1 MKISHVKFNELLKDN
16 KFSKAYGK
24 VQDKRSLVGK
34 TVMEEQYNF
43 TIPNGLANV
52 ISNGNNVTYTL
63 LINRINDEE
72 NSFENL
78 IIKVDSLSQITAYI
92 IKYKS
97 DNVITPENF
106 NLSSSAIQKHITP
119 IIYNASSYS
128 ITGKEDAY
136 DCYDVTVWVC
146 SYAGHTLE
154 GTCTHGEWATETIC
168 FASSGGSN
176 DSGDSG
182 AGSGPPLDMPNGG
195 GGGGAP
201 IGNNTPVGNPV
212 NNCGS
217 CNVPVYTAPVLEFEE
232 EEVIENNIPCDMIK
246 KLQGDTNF
254 KARMANLIDAAR
266 NWNFER
272 CYVMYDAAT
281 PTTTTNNYTYQTFDG
296 TINSPGSTYTGN
308 TTMKGIIHSHY
319 NGLISIFTAGDL
331 EDLYLKLKNYPD
343 ITDDF
348 FIGVV
353 TSSNTAY
360 LLQVPDRAT
369 FIAFGDK
376 FLSDQAKVED
386 FTENKIFK
394 KYNIQPNNSNSDNE
408 LGFLKM
414 MTDLNMGVSL
424 ASVDFN
430 AATTSAG
437 IVFDTWTKKEYNKKT
452 KTIIPSNCN

>member
-1 MKISHVKFNELLKDN
+1 MSCNLEEEYSRKKGYQEKMKISHVKFNELLKDN

-43 TIPNGLANV
+43 TITNGLANV
-52 ISNGNNVTYTL
+52 ISNGNNVNYTL

-232 EEVIENNIPCDMIK
+232 EEQDSLSDFLENLTPLQLGYWNNLTRREKQNIADYLNRPNADPTLVNELMNLAI
-246 KLQGDTNF
+246 
-254 KARMANLIDAAR
+254 ANDAIFQFDWSID
-266 NWNFER
+266 
-272 CYVMYDAAT
+272 
-281 PTTTTNNYTYQTFDG
+281 
-296 TINSPGSTYTGN
+296 
-308 TTMKGIIHSHY
+308 
-319 NGLISIFTAGDL
+319 
-331 EDLYLKLKNYPD
+331 
-343 ITDDF
+343 
-348 FIGVV
+348 
-353 TSSNTAY
+353 SSNTLVFNTVQDFENHLETNLATLEETDFEIDAQNQRIATAKFSY
-360 LLQVPDRAT
+360 GTFGISIKVKQNMFPTYEIVNVSSIKTGLSILLSYEQTD
-369 FIAFGDK
+369 
-376 FLSDQAKVED
+376 
-386 FTENKIFK
+386 
-394 KYNIQPNNSNSDNE
+394 YN
-408 LGFLKM
+408 
-414 MTDLNMGVSL
+414 
-424 ASVDFN
+424 VDIVGSYVN
-430 AATTSAG
+430 VDVYGLATTG
-437 IVFDTWTKKEYNKKT
+437 IKITVPFEANITFENEVHFRLVIDKNTGHLITANEIND
-452 KTIIPSNCN
+452 

>member
-24 VQDKRSLVGK
+24 VQDKKSLVGK

-43 TIPNGLANV
+43 TITNGLANV

-119 IIYNASSYS
+119 IIYNVSSYS

-232 EEVIENNIPCDMIK
+232 EEQD
-246 KLQGDTNF
+246 
-254 KARMANLIDAAR
+254 
-266 NWNFER
+266 
-272 CYVMYDAAT
+272 
-281 PTTTTNNYTYQTFDG
+281 
-296 TINSPGSTYTGN
+296 S
-308 TTMKGIIHSHY
+308 
-319 NGLISIFTAGDL
+319 
-331 EDLYLKLKNYPD
+331 
-343 ITDDF
+343 
-348 FIGVV
+348 
-353 TSSNTAY
+353 
-360 LLQVPDRAT
+360 
-369 FIAFGDK
+369 
-376 FLSDQAKVED
+376 LSD
-386 FTENKIFK
+386 FLENLTPLQLGYWNNLTRREKQ
-394 KYNIQPNNSNSDNE
+394 NIADYLNRPNADPTLVNE
-408 LGFLKM
+408 FSYCK
-414 MTDLNMGVSL
+414 
-424 ASVDFN
+424 
-430 AATTSAG
+430 
-437 IVFDTWTKKEYNKKT
+437 
-452 KTIIPSNCN
+452 

>member
-24 VQDKRSLVGK
+24 VQDKKSLVGK
-34 TVMEEQYNF
+34 KVMEEQYNF
-43 TIPNGLANV
+43 TITNGLANV

-119 IIYNASSYS
+119 IIYNVSSYS

-232 EEVIENNIPCDMIK
+232 EEQD
-246 KLQGDTNF
+246 
-254 KARMANLIDAAR
+254 
-266 NWNFER
+266 
-272 CYVMYDAAT
+272 
-281 PTTTTNNYTYQTFDG
+281 
-296 TINSPGSTYTGN
+296 S
-308 TTMKGIIHSHY
+308 
-319 NGLISIFTAGDL
+319 
-331 EDLYLKLKNYPD
+331 
-343 ITDDF
+343 
-348 FIGVV
+348 
-353 TSSNTAY
+353 
-360 LLQVPDRAT
+360 
-369 FIAFGDK
+369 
-376 FLSDQAKVED
+376 LSD
-386 FTENKIFK
+386 FLENLTPLQLGYWNNLTRREKQ
-394 KYNIQPNNSNSDNE
+394 NIADYLNRPNADPTLVNE
-408 LGFLKM
+408 FSYCK
-414 MTDLNMGVSL
+414 
-424 ASVDFN
+424 
-430 AATTSAG
+430 
-437 IVFDTWTKKEYNKKT
+437 
-452 KTIIPSNCN
+452 